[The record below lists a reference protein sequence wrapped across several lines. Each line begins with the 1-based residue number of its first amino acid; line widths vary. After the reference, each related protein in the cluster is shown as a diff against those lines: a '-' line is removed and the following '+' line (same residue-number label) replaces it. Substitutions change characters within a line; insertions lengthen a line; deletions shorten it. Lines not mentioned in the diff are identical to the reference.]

1 MNCCGRKN
9 TSRNWL
15 GHGAKT
21 RATPSVTDV
30 IVDGPTLIT
39 YKSDGTSQE
48 LDVPVLNAKKL
59 NLVNASGTRRVAT
72 VYIP

>member
-9 TSRNWL
+9 SSRNWL
-15 GHGAKT
+15 GAGGRT
-21 RATPSVTDV
+21 TATPAVTDV

-39 YKSDGTSQE
+39 YKSDGSSQE
-48 LDVPVLNAKKL
+48 LDVPVLGAKTI
-59 NLVNASGTRRVAT
+59 NFVNASGTEHVAT